1 MSYETTVVPADGRD
15 YKTAKAALADWKAG
29 KDFIMSNLFHPSD
42 GKRCSCR
49 DGMTVMIR
57 FDRERKTVIARPE
70 ES

>member
-15 YKTAKAALADWKAG
+15 YTTPKAALADWKAG
-29 KDFIMSNLFHPSD
+29 KDFIISNMFHRYD
-42 GKRCSCR
+42 GKPMSCR